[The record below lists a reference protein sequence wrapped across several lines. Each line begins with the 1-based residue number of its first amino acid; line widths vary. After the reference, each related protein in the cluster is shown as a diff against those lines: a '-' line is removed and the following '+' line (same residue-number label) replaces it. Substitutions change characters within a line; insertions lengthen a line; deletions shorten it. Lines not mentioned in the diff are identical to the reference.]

1 MKRLYLLLVTLLVAS
16 MAITTVSCKKEQ
28 TTTETAQGEATL
40 ARIMDFKQ
48 QVDYYKANPDVK
60 DGEAVT
66 LDEAIWNIEALFNLT
81 YSYPELSYGR
91 TETADT
97 VLYLPVGA
105 DNTVLLTD
113 LTVFYGQMY
122 EVVRNLYQG
131 IELDNKQF
139 LILDVE
145 AGDLHGSQQAIK
157 LHSIQGSV
165 KGIPPTPPT
174 PPQNGPFLPG
184 LSWYYGINGGNDAG
198 INPSDLDAADTLTRM
213 LNYWLVPK
221 APANYEYIYSHI
233 KVRSTTLDSHYN
245 NPQTGFNDVSPRYCE
260 FYKEYP
266 TEAEKWLS
274 PDQLNY
280 YYFGERHLILNVLPN
295 EGDDPIPSTHSVYHI
310 LIEDETVKVGNV
322 VVQIGHRTEVQYGQ
336 IDIVGHNSIIKDY
349 LQ

>member
-1 MKRLYLLLVTLLVAS
+1 MKKFSLSFKALLVAV
-16 MAITTVSCKKEQ
+16 IVVTTVSCKKEQ
-28 TTTETAQGEATL
+28 ATIDTSQGEATL
-40 ARIMDFKQ
+40 ARIMNFKQ
-48 QVDYYKANPDVK
+48 QVDYYKTNPDVK
-60 DGEAVT
+60 DGESVT

-81 YSYPELSYGR
+81 YAKPDLSYGR

-97 VLYLPVGA
+97 VLYLPVGS

-122 EVVRNLYQG
+122 EVVRNIYQG

-145 AGDLHGSQQAIK
+145 AGEQHGGQQAIK

-174 PPQNGPFLPG
+174 PIQNGPFLPG

-221 APANYEYIYSHI
+221 APANYEYVYSHI
-233 KVRSTTLDSHYN
+233 KGKSTTLDTHYN
-245 NPQTGFNDVSPRYCE
+245 NPQTGFNNVSPRYCE

-280 YYFGERHLILNVLPN
+280 YYFGERHLILNVLPTK
-295 EGDDPIPSTHSVYHI
+295 GDDPIPSTHSVYKI
-310 LIEDETVKVGNV
+310 FIEDETVKEEGVDV
-322 VVQIGHRTEVQYGQ
+322 KIGHKTEAQYGK
-336 IDIVGHNSIIKDY
+336 IDIVGHNSIIKED